1 MYACSPSAREGC
13 LMNDAELL
21 QVVYV
26 NSSVY
31 VIGTINSIED
41 SLAYAVLSCYFLTCG
56 EIEERDTL
64 IDFLYFG
71 TREKQVPKKSC
82 AASDTANGRQCPFTL
97 SLRLLRTSRS
107 SLNLAHMM
115 SLGCHAANLTLE
127 SAPAFLTSRHEIVKL
142 PACRRDWKIEDTMQY
157 ESYLRGHGHLFVG

>member
-1 MYACSPSAREGC
+1 M
-13 LMNDAELL
+13 
-21 QVVYV
+21 
-26 NSSVY
+26 
-31 VIGTINSIED
+31 
-41 SLAYAVLSCYFLTCG
+41 
-56 EIEERDTL
+56 

-82 AASDTANGRQCPFTL
+82 AVALPVVGSVRSL

-127 SAPAFLTSRHEIVKL
+127 SAPAFLTSRHEIVEL
-142 PACRRDWKIEDTMQY
+142 PACRRDWEIEDTMQY
-157 ESYLRGHGHLFVG
+157 HTCVAMGTCLWDDRKRITRTAWATRSRPSRGQAQLSVYRGISSRLDYRQAMPCLHQRTFFPFIWSS